1 MTRRKTKDSGGEKAG
16 EVLRATIAGS
26 VACGEKH
33 TSVGVRF
40 ARGAL
45 TLTQADELFVGSRLR
60 VELQGIGPE
69 EQAGQELLWDDAKA
83 DQPELEAEADC
94 TGFRVGKPA
103 LSLRLTFGAGDAG
116 TRNALLALR
125 GADVRARFER
135 LGEAG
140 SGEDGG
146 AE

>member
-1 MTRRKTKDSGGEKAG
+1 MTKRKTKDTGGEKAG
-16 EVLRATIAGS
+16 EVLRATLAGS

-45 TLTQADELFVGSRLR
+45 TLAQADDLFVGSRLR
-60 VELQGIGPE
+60 VELQVIGPE
-69 EQAGQELLWDDAKA
+69 EQAALALLWDDARA

-94 TGFRVGKPA
+94 QGFRVGKSA
-103 LSLRLTFGAGDAG
+103 LSLRLTFVAGDAG

-135 LGEAG
+135 LGE
-140 SGEDGG
+140 DGG